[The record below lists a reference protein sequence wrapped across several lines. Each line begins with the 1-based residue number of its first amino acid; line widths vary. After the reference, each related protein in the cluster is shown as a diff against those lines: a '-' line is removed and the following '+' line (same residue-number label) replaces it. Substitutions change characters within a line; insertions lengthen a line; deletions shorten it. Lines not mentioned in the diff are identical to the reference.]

1 MVCDIDGGAI
11 MKKNRI
17 MRISALCALTA
28 GMVLSPAGQMG
39 VQAAEVIATV
49 QGSVMKG
56 TTTDLLKLATKEGN
70 MEIKLDSSTDAS
82 DCKVLLPG
90 YDVSVSVAH
99 GSDEYLHAVR
109 IVSGLKSD
117 MVSLDTSK
125 YSTVSGTISEKSKD
139 GILYVKTPQGDME
152 IKLDAT
158 TDMSGC
164 SVLVADKTYQITVVR
179 GSDAYMHAT
188 AISDSSGVAL
198 GSGSTASTVPAS
210 SLTPAPESSV
220 GVDTSTVTG
229 TVNKKTTSDRLFLD
243 TQYGQMEIAIDQN
256 TDSRGGIFLM
266 EDRKLSV
273 AVYRGSDA
281 VMHAATIVAAKESVI
296 PVYVDNTSP
305 ATVTGTVSSKSTENI
320 MFLHTNDGDM
330 ELKLDN
336 VRSVTGCKVLV
347 RGRKVTVTCA
357 RGSDAYMHAI
367 DIIGN

>member
-1 MVCDIDGGAI
+1 MKKKRI
-11 MKKNRI
+11 MK
-17 MRISALCALTA
+17 ISALCCLAA
-28 GMVLSPAGQMG
+28 GMILSPAGQMNA
-39 VQAAEVIATV
+39 QAVEAFATV

-82 DCKVLLPG
+82 GCKVLLPG
-90 YDVSVSVAH
+90 YNVSVSVAH
-99 GSDEYLHAVR
+99 GSDEYLHAVT
-109 IVSGLKSD
+109 ITSGLKSETI
-117 MVSLDTSK
+117 SLDTSK

-139 GILYVKTPQGDME
+139 GILYVKTPQGEME

-164 SVLVADKTYQITVVR
+164 TVLVADKTYQITCVR

-188 AISDSSGVAL
+188 AITDSSGGGL

-210 SLTPAPESSV
+210 SLTPAPESTV
-220 GVDTSTVTG
+220 GVDTTTVTG
-229 TVNKKTTSDRLFLD
+229 TVNKKTTSDRLFLE

-266 EDRKLSV
+266 PDRKLSV

-296 PVYVDNTSP
+296 PVTVDTSSP
-305 ATVTGTVSSKSTENI
+305 ATVTGIVSSKSTENI
-320 MFLHTNDGDM
+320 MFLKTNDGEM

-347 RGRKVTVTCA
+347 KGRKVTVTCV
-357 RGSDAYMHAI
+357 RGSDAYMHAL